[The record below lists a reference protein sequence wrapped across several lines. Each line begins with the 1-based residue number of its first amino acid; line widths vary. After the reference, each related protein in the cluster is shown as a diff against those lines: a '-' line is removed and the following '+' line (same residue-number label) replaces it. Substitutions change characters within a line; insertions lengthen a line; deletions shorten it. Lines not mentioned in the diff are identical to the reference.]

1 MHTHKKSL
9 IVRNQTFSEKLSRMD
24 IKKWQYEIRIDL
36 PQEGEFRYINS
47 AIEALDCMMCSWPA
61 EPDEAHRLALNTCMA
76 TLAGDKTP
84 DACRIAFIAALVS
97 ADLPFISAE
106 DSKSGSYTTA

>member
-1 MHTHKKSL
+1 MHVHKKSL

-61 EPDEAHRLALNTCMA
+61 EPDAAHRLALNTCMA
-76 TLAGDKTP
+76 TLAGSKTP
-84 DACRIAFIAALVS
+84 EASRTAFIAALHSAGVAFVS
-97 ADLPFISAE
+97 AENA
-106 DSKSGSYTTA
+106 KSGSCTTA